1 MTDGITKVIDDNGLI
16 VAFFL
21 VGMIMLVSQVISE
34 RLTRKKVPTAAI
46 AILIALVLAY
56 IGGIYTEG
64 KKGISDIKALSGIG
78 IMGNSMFRDFAI
90 VATAIGASLPI
101 MKRAGWLGALSLLV
115 GILISFSMGA
125 VIAMLWGY
133 RDVVSITTI
142 GAGACTYIVGPVTG
156 AALGA
161 SSDLVALSIA
171 TGVVKAIAVAL
182 GTPLLAKSIGLDN
195 PRTAMIFGGML
206 GTNAGVMAGLAATDP
221 KLVPYGAITATF
233 YTGLGCLLCP
243 SVLYLV
249 MRLLLPS

>member
-1 MTDGITKVIDDNGLI
+1 MVESITRVVDDNGLI
-16 VAFFL
+16 VGFFL
-21 VGMIMLVSQVISE
+21 VGIIMLTSQVISE
-34 RLTRKKVPTAAI
+34 KLTRKKVPTAAI

-56 IGGIYTEG
+56 VGGIYTG
-64 KKGISDIKALSGIG
+64 GNKGISDLKVFAGIG

-115 GILISFSMGA
+115 GISISFSLGV
-125 VIAMLWGY
+125 VIAILWGY

-161 SSDLVALSIA
+161 SSDLIALSIA

-243 SVLYLV
+243 SVFYLIL
-249 MRLLLPS
+249 RLLLRG